1 MHSDERIFKSSVL
14 LMVVCATATL
24 YCNGGGNGN
33 GGEPVAHDLQVS
45 RHNSTTVDGIRADEV
60 FTNGS
65 AVARQADGVGDVA
78 CGIDLRR
85 DGNVTT
91 FDFGSG
97 IINSQADFQTV
108 LGLPGYV
115 KVVNQINWCGGFA
128 PGIIGCAPVPGDSM
142 VVVRFR
148 PAQEGILWLHEFCH
162 TKGRSHRND
171 ENAVMFPSIGDNRRQ
186 LNTAECDALEV
197 VAAMTASLPSATEE
211 FMAQTQLP
219 DIADFVRQTYFHG
232 VPFEIAA
239 RYEPAVVPQLLEMLS
254 NSSDEPYWSNVVT
267 VLGAVGDEAVVD
279 PLVNFIEEGE
289 AALSADAYNGKTAAI
304 LALGYLA
311 NRTGS
316 QRALDYLISGLQP
329 TSWSARALSWT
340 SPFQDPQGRNLQ
352 LSQMNIIALALSGR
366 EPALEALQN
375 LRITSTRGIEPQV
388 DSLLDEAIEA
398 HETIDRDGLATY
410 SRKVSSGNAL

>member
-1 MHSDERIFKSSVL
+1 MRSDKRILKSSVL
-14 LMVVCATATL
+14 LMVVCAMATL
-24 YCNGGGNGN
+24 YCNGGGDGN
-33 GGEPVAHDLQVS
+33 GGEPIQHDLEVS
-45 RHNSTTVDGIRADEV
+45 RHGSTTLDGTRADQV
-60 FTNGS
+60 FADGS
-65 AVARQADGVGDVA
+65 AVARQSDGIGDVS

-91 FDFGSG
+91 FDIGSG
-97 IINSQADFQTV
+97 IINSQADFQAV

-128 PGIIGCAPVPGDSM
+128 PGIIGCAPVPGNSM
-142 VVVRFR
+142 VVVPFG

-197 VAAMTASLPSATEE
+197 VAAMTASPPSATGEL
-211 FMAQTQLP
+211 MAQTELP

-267 VLGAVGDEAVVD
+267 VLGAVGDESVVD
-279 PLVNFIEEGE
+279 PLVSFIAEGDTT
-289 AALSADAYNGKTAAI
+289 LSADVYNAKTAAI
-304 LALGYLA
+304 LTLGYLA

-316 QRALDYLISGLQP
+316 QRALDYLIGGLQP

-340 SPFQDPQGRNLQ
+340 SPFQDSQGRNLQ

-366 EPALEALQN
+366 EPAREALQN
-375 LRITSTRGIEPQV
+375 LRATSTRGVEPQV

-398 HETIDRDGLATY
+398 HATINRDGLATY
-410 SRKVSSGNAL
+410 SLKVSSGNAL